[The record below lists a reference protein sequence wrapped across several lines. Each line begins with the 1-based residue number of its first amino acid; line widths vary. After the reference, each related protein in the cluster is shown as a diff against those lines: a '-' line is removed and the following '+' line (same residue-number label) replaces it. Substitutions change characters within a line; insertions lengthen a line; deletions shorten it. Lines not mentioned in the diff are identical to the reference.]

1 MNLVQLALAAAAV
14 LGVLVVALAA
24 IVPDVMDWPTHA
36 RH

>member
-1 MNLVQLALAAAAV
+1 MNLLQLAVVAAAF

-24 IVPDVMDWPTHA
+24 IVPHVLDWPTHA

>member
-1 MNLVQLALAAAAV
+1 MTIMQLALAAATV
-14 LGVLVVALAA
+14 LGVLVVALSA